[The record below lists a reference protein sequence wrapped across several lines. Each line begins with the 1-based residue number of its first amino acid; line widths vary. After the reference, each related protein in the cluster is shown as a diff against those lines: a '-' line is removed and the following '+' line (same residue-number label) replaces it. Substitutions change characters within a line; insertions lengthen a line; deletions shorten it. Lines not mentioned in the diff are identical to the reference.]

1 MSVNDDSA
9 GRIISTNRNSAR
21 SRRKADNESKR
32 SQMKG
37 WEATVR
43 IIGDPAIKS
52 KKTFTLE
59 HCGSKLNGDWRISSV
74 RHEFMG
80 NRYISSL
87 KLVRPEAGQQ
97 AANTSKT
104 DNGNTDNRTS
114 DNGVAVPESD
124 NDTVEINVG

>member
-1 MSVNDDSA
+1 MSVNDDSV
-9 GRIISTNRNSAR
+9 GRIISTNRNSER

-37 WEATVR
+37 WEATAR
-43 IIGDPAIKS
+43 IIGDPTIKS
-52 KKTFTLE
+52 KKTCTLE

-97 AANTSKT
+97 AANTSNKT
-104 DNGNTDNRTS
+104 DNSDSRTS